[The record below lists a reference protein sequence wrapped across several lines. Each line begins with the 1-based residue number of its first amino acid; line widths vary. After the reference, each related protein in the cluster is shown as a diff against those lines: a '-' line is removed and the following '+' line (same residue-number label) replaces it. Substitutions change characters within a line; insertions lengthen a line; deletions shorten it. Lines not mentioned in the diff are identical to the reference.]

1 MTLKNAIDLLREAGI
16 DSPEYDAR
24 AIFKA
29 YGCEAILAAAESDNS
44 ELISAIERRA
54 KREPLQ

>member
-1 MTLKNAIDLLREAGI
+1 MTLKTAIQILKSAGI

-29 YGCEAILAAAESDNS
+29 YGCEAILATTESDNS
-44 ELISAIERRA
+44 ELISAI
-54 KREPLQ
+54 